1 VPSFEIGLSSPAL
14 AVALAV
20 LAAYAAAFLSYRRT
34 LPPVSTATRMVL
46 TILRGT
52 ALSLLVLLLF
62 EPVVRAVFVS
72 SRHPLLAVLID
83 NSSSM
88 RLRDASGRRDSV
100 LWRTL
105 GLLPGVLPEGTDLA
119 VYSFGSSV
127 SGPRPSMPESLRF
140 DEPSTNIARALR
152 VSGETPGGARAVLLL
167 TDGNATAGPN
177 PLYAAEDLRLPVYA
191 IGIGDSAEQRD
202 LMITAVSA
210 NRVMLAGVPTPAEI
224 RVKSAGYGGER
235 VGIAVSDGEREVAR
249 TELTLRS
256 GVSEYG
262 VPLTFTP
269 RGEGTRLFTARLS
282 VLPGELT
289 ADNNRRTFQATVLK
303 ARLSIVLLSGAPGPD
318 EAIMRQTLQEDPNVL
333 VRAFTQR
340 PDGGFFEGEP
350 PASALDSCD
359 CLVMLGYPGTGAG
372 DESVRRIAGAV
383 IRRRIPVLFVAGRSL
398 DHERAGAF
406 SELLPF
412 TAGDV
417 RGTEQSIFVVPHPAH
432 RDHPLLTPDS
442 SIGVSSWA
450 ALPPL
455 FRTSTTYFPK
465 PGATVLATARLQ
477 SVQLPDPFLI
487 VRSVGGSRAMAILG
501 YGLWRWRLMAQG
513 NPEISTFYA
522 SFLSTAVRWLTTR
535 DDTRPVRIMPVRAVS
550 TPLEPVEFE
559 GRVADAAARPLDNA
573 EVTVTLTGGEFSGG
587 ITLSAAGD
595 GRYTGEFSPLPEGN
609 YRYTG
614 RASIG
619 ENVVGADSGR
629 LVVGALD
636 LEAFDTRMA
645 AEPLRLL
652 ASRTGGRFFLP
663 GELAAFGEALRT
675 QTTFSP
681 VEQRTASTVEFRHW
695 PLLLVL
701 VILLLAAEWFI
712 RKRSGML

>member
-1 VPSFEIGLSSPAL
+1 
-14 AVALAV
+14 
-20 LAAYAAAFLSYRRT
+20 
-34 LPPVSTATRMVL
+34 MVL
-46 TILRGT
+46 TVLRGT

-72 SRHPLLAVLID
+72 SRLPLLAVLID

-100 LWRTL
+100 LLRTL

-152 VSGETPGGARAVLLL
+152 ASGENPGGARAVLLL

-191 IGIGDSAEQRD
+191 IGVGDSAEQRD

-210 NRVMLAGVPTPAEI
+210 SRVMLAGVPTPAEI

-235 VGIAVSDGEREVAR
+235 VGISLSDGERELAR

-262 VPLTFTP
+262 VPLTFMP
-269 RGEGTRLFTARLS
+269 RGEGTRLFAARLS
-282 VLPGELT
+282 TLPGELT
-289 ADNNRRTFQATVLK
+289 ADNNRRSFQAVVLK
-303 ARLSIVLLSGAPGPD
+303 ERLSVVLLSGAPGPD
-318 EAIMRQTLQEDPNVL
+318 QAIMRQTLQEDPNVL
-333 VRAFTQR
+333 VRAFTQK

-350 PASALDSCD
+350 PASTLDSCD
-359 CLVMLGYPGTGAG
+359 CLVMLGYPGSGAS
-372 DESVRRIAGAV
+372 DLLVRRIAGAV
-383 IRRRIPVLFVAGRSL
+383 LRRRVPVLFVAGRSL
-398 DHERAGAF
+398 DHGRAGSF
-406 SELLPF
+406 GELLPF
-412 TAGDV
+412 TTGDV
-417 RGTEQSIFVVPHPAH
+417 RGTEQSIFVVPHTDH

-442 SIGVSSWA
+442 SISPSSWA

-455 FRTSTTYFPK
+455 FRTSTTYLPK
-465 PGATVLATARLQ
+465 PGSTVLATARLQ
-477 SVQLPDPFLI
+477 SVQLPDPLLI
-487 VRSVGGSRAMAILG
+487 VRSVGGSRAVAILG

-535 DDTRPVRIMPVRAVS
+535 DDTRPVRITPVRAVS

-573 EVTVTLTGGEFSGG
+573 EVTVTLTGKEFTGG
-587 ITLSAAGD
+587 IVLSPAGG
-595 GRYTGEFSPLPEGN
+595 GRYTGVFSPLPEGN
-609 YRYTG
+609 YRYAG
-614 RASIG
+614 RAAIG

-629 LVVGALD
+629 LAVGTLD
-636 LEAFDTRMA
+636 LETFETRMA
-645 AEPLRLL
+645 VEPLRLL

-663 GELAAFGEALRT
+663 GELAAFGEALRA
-675 QTTFSP
+675 QASFAP
-681 VEQRTASTVEFRHW
+681 VQQRTASTVEFRRW
-695 PLLLVL
+695 PLLLAL
-701 VILLLAAEWFI
+701 VVLLLAAEWFL
-712 RKRSGML
+712 RKRRGML